1 MGGKM
6 LKKDNKSVNYIVKKN
21 IIVSNNAHH
30 GGAWKVAYADFVTAM
45 MAFFL
50 LLWLLNSTPSQ
61 KLKGIA
67 QYFEPTIGLINRKSL
82 DKDSSASRSEEE
94 VPSDGKSVSGVVYG
108 VKRAGQVVSIQQQG
122 IEQMDIETENRT
134 FISTQQNIE
143 KQIQS
148 DAVLNKFKN
157 QITLEQ
163 TPDGLLIQVQDSDNQ
178 EMFEYGS
185 ANLSPDAKIILD
197 KIVKLIQY
205 SPNFISIGGYTD
217 RISNIGG
224 YTAWE
229 LSADR
234 ANAARRYITSRGI
247 ANDRI
252 AKVVAYADSAPL
264 DEGNPYSSKNRR
276 VSIMLMRNSVM
287 PFYKVSAPK
296 DLRPSK

>member
-1 MGGKM
+1 MS
-6 LKKDNKSVNYIVKKN
+6 KKDSKSVNYIIKKN
-21 IIVSNNAHH
+21 IVMSKYSHH

-94 VPSDGKSVSGVVYG
+94 APSDGNSVSGVVYG
-108 VKRAGQVVSIQQQG
+108 VKRTGQIVSIQQQK
-122 IEQMDIETENRT
+122 IDQMDIEAENKT
-134 FISTQQNIE
+134 FISIQYNIE

-148 DAVLNKFKN
+148 DAVLSKLKN

-163 TPDGLLIQVQDSDNQ
+163 TPDGLLIQVHDTDNK
-178 EMFEYGS
+178 EMFEPGS
-185 ANLSPDAKIILD
+185 ANLSQDAKLILD

-217 RISNIGG
+217 RISTVGS

-234 ANAARRYITSRGI
+234 ANAARRYITNRGI
-247 ANDRI
+247 ASDRI
-252 AKVVAYADSAPL
+252 AKVVAYADSSPL
-264 DEGNPYSSKNRR
+264 NENNPYSPKNRR
-276 VSIMLMRNSVM
+276 VSIMIMRNSVM

-296 DLRPSK
+296 DLKPSK

>member
-1 MGGKM
+1 M
-6 LKKDNKSVNYIVKKN
+6 LNKDKSIIVRKN
-21 IIVSNNAHH
+21 IILQKDSHH

-67 QYFEPTIGLINRKSL
+67 QYFEPTIGLMNRKSL
-82 DKDSSASRSEEE
+82 DKDSSESRSEDEA
-94 VPSDGKSVSGVVYG
+94 PSDGPSVSGLVYG
-108 VKRAGQVVSIQQQG
+108 VKRAGQIVSIQQQG
-122 IEQMDIETENRT
+122 MEQTDIETENKT
-134 FISTQQNIE
+134 FMSTQENIE
-143 KQIQS
+143 RQIQS
-148 DAVLNKFKN
+148 DAALSKFKN

-163 TPDGLLIQVQDSDNQ
+163 TPDGLLIQVQDSDKQ
-178 EMFEYGS
+178 EMFESGS
-185 ANLSPDAKIILD
+185 ATLSPNAKLILE

-217 RISNIGG
+217 RINNNTGN

-234 ANAARRYITSRGI
+234 ANAARRFIVNRGI
-247 ANDRI
+247 ASDRI

-264 DEGNPYSSKNRR
+264 DENNPYAAKNRR

-296 DLRPSK
+296 DLKPSK